1 MILSPPDL
9 VKIGIIKTKLTKT
22 KTKLGTRK
30 KKLGTTKYWK
40 SRFLL

>member
-1 MILSPPDL
+1 MVLPPYDL
-9 VKIGIIKTKLTKT
+9 IKIGIIKTKLTKT

>member
-1 MILSPPDL
+1 MILSPHDL
-9 VKIGIIKTKLTKT
+9 VKIGIIKAKLTKT